1 MCNFLTEI
9 SFLQAV
15 ICICVTYLL
24 GRFIVEY
31 FSYLKACRPASFSM
45 IKADMKT
52 LENRI
57 DRVARQ
63 VTFVVNTITKK
74 EDKNGKN

>member
-15 ICICVTYLL
+15 ICLCVTYLL
-24 GRFIVEY
+24 GKFMVEY
-31 FSYLKACRPASFSM
+31 FSYLKACHPASFSI
-45 IKADMKT
+45 IKTDMKT

-63 VTFVVNTITKK
+63 VTFVLNTITKK